1 MNATTNRPRLL
12 IGLLLV
18 VAGALY
24 LLNNLGILR
33 GFNVWAFAW
42 GIFWLALGAAVI
54 GPRGRGVGAVRLAL
68 GLLLIFVGGAT
79 LLDGVGLI
87 GFSPGHLL
95 SSFWPLILIGLGVL
109 ILIESNRQR
118 AAASPESSDRIVHD
132 SIFGDFKLRQ
142 SDRPL
147 RDVRLSTLIGDI
159 KIDLSKATIPEGETT
174 IDLRALIGDID
185 VWVPTDLP
193 VALDVQCAFVSV
205 NRFGH
210 KQDVILRRYA
220 DAPAGYEAAPRRVR
234 VHADLIFGDLNLIR
248 TG

>member
-1 MNATTNRPRLL
+1 MNATTDRPRLL

-18 VAGALY
+18 SVGALY
-24 LLNNLGILR
+24 LLSNFGILR
-33 GFNVWAFAW
+33 GFNVWAVGW
-42 GIFWLALGAAVI
+42 GVFWLWLGAVVV
-54 GPRGRGVGAVRLAL
+54 GPRGRGIGAARLAL
-68 GLLLIFVGGAT
+68 GLLLIFIGGAT
-79 LLDGVGLI
+79 LLDGLGLI
-87 GFSPGHLL
+87 GFSPGYLL

-109 ILIESNRQR
+109 ILIESNRRR
-118 AAASPESSDRIVHD
+118 AAGPLEPSDRIVHE

-142 SDRPL
+142 PGWPL

-185 VWVPTDLP
+185 VWAPPDLP

-210 KQDVILRRYA
+210 KQDVILRRYS

-248 TG
+248 AG